1 MKRTEVKIYRYE
13 LPFGFFA
20 EIELRNDPILEI
32 MKQLDGQI
40 TFDDLM
46 KEEETNIKA
55 KIMNDKIKKLDN
67 IYEVYLY
74 SKYLVS
80 KEKGE

>member
-1 MKRTEVKIYRYE
+1 
-13 LPFGFFA
+13 
-20 EIELRNDPILEI
+20 

-74 SKYLVS
+74 SKYLVP
-80 KEKGE
+80 KEKGV